1 MKYLIQGQSG
11 LIDWLANCLIGLTQ
25 DQEMRFVVMSDNNNG
40 KRKPPFFTG
49 LWREALLAMTIGW
62 EIALPI
68 FGGVL
73 LGQLLDRL
81 LQTTYIFTIGL
92 LFAGIAMGYY
102 NLARL
107 IQRLQRQDRLRS
119 DLKKRLEEEINKENK
134 IK

>member
-1 MKYLIQGQSG
+1 MADRNSG
-11 LIDWLANCLIGLTQ
+11 KQ
-25 DQEMRFVVMSDNNNG
+25 
-40 KRKPPFFTG
+40 KPPIFTG

-68 FGGVL
+68 FAGVL

-102 NLARL
+102 NLVRL
-107 IQRLQRQDRLRS
+107 IQRLQRQDRLKAS
-119 DLKKRLEEEINKENK
+119 LKKRLDEELDEEDKNR
-134 IK
+134 